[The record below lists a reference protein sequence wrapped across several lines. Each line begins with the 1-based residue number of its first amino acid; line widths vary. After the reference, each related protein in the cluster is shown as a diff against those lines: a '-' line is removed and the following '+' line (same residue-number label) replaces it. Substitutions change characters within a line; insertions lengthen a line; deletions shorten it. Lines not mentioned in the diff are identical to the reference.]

1 MKYIIISGK
10 YETGNEE
17 QKMGYRQLFGE
28 AGIQRKFD
36 LYFHWYNLIHETGH
50 CLVERYGVEK
60 SKVQEEMYVNEFAVS
75 YYRFVGESE
84 KLDELKAN
92 LQSVIDQVPCPIPEG
107 QTFISFF
114 ESIWGTE
121 QLMNVMLYGYF
132 QLNSVLEALKKDRS
146 FEDVVSE
153 MGVEVKKSDSDT
165 VELKQCDKPIA
176 ASSAEAF
183 LNTAIENVK
192 ACGLDVPDIKLE
204 LVDNPMMQCAQSE

>member
-28 AGIQRKFD
+28 ADIQRKFD

-153 MGVEVKKSDSDT
+153 MGVEVKRAEIKKCGES
-165 VELKQCDKPIA
+165 VA

-183 LNTAIENVK
+183 LDTAIENLK
-192 ACGLDVPDIKLE
+192 ACGLDVPEIKLE
-204 LVDNPMMQCAQSE
+204 LVDNPMIQCAQSE